1 MKTGQKKLQSGDTMF
16 NREKFKERWSSLK
29 RIPLRYIVAAC
40 SAVVALI
47 CIVFIIS
54 FYNRPDGM
62 DEIRDVISS
71 FDTTN
76 DDEDIVSEEI
86 KLIMDFEE
94 LESIN
99 PDIYAWITIPGT
111 KVDYPILRC
120 QDDENFYLTH
130 DVQKN
135 ESSYGAI
142 YTQSYNKDDFSDFNT
157 VLYGHNM
164 RNGSMFGDLDKYRKA
179 DFFNKNQDIYIY
191 QPNRTL
197 QYRIF
202 AAYVFDD
209 THIML
214 DYNFD
219 IMAQRVEYVDS
230 IYSGEFKGNILKEP
244 KVFASDKIITLSTCL
259 NNIDDQRFIVQGVL
273 VADSS
278 NPD

>member
-1 MKTGQKKLQSGDTMF
+1 MF
-16 NREKFKERWSSLK
+16 SREKFKELWSSIK
-29 RIPLRYIVAAC
+29 RIPLRYIIAVC

-71 FDTTN
+71 FDTTAD
-76 DDEDIVSEEI
+76 DDEDIVGEDI
-86 KLIMDFEE
+86 KLIMNFDE

-111 KVDYPILRC
+111 KVDYPILQC
-120 QDDENFYLTH
+120 KDDENFYLTH
-130 DVQKN
+130 DAQKN
-135 ESSYGAI
+135 ESAYGAI

-157 VLYGHNM
+157 VIYGHNM
-164 RNGSMFGDLDKYRKA
+164 RNGSMFGDLDKYRKE

-191 QPNRTL
+191 QPDRTL

-202 AAYVFDD
+202 AAYTFDD

-219 IMAQRVEYVDS
+219 IMAQRIEYVDS

-244 KVFASDKIITLSTCL
+244 RIFASDKIITLSTCL

-273 VADSS
+273 IADSS
-278 NPD
+278 KPD